1 MTKELLIEILT
12 HQGNLYPVIDNFIY
26 MHYGNGNDYFAC
38 INKLY
43 IDTIDIRLTE
53 FGIPIQWNTSY
64 MFISEVANLIYT
76 EISEGKCEPEFI
88 NYLYT
93 FCKVS

>member
-12 HQGNLYPVIDNFIY
+12 HQGNLYPVIDNYIY

-43 IDTIDIRLTE
+43 IDTIDI
-53 FGIPIQWNTSY
+53 QWNTSY
-64 MFISEVANLIYT
+64 MFISAVANLIYT